1 MRVRCNRWLAL
12 AGLMGAAALAAAP
25 AHAQTGAEFYKGK
38 TVTYIAATSPGGGY
52 DLYGRLVAEFMQ
64 KHLPGSTFVVKNV
77 PGAGHIVGA
86 NTIYASKPDGLTIGI
101 FNTGLIY
108 NQVLGAQG
116 VRFDLGKMS
125 WIGKAASDPRVITIA
140 AQSPIKSLQDLQ
152 ASKETVNFA
161 VGGVGSATYIESN
174 MLSKVLKLPVKVLT
188 GYSGGDDQMAVRR
201 GEITGSVASRS
212 SWEQFV
218 KNGYGKFIVQI
229 GGMQKDVPQLA
240 TMVTDP
246 TAQAVV
252 ALIQSQGDVGRLT
265 AGPPGIPQD
274 RLDALR
280 AAYKAAME
288 DKELLAKAEKLGV
301 PIDPL
306 YGEDVL
312 NRVKLALNQTPETV
326 ALLKEVMEKPEEPA
340 AGAAA
345 AGGGNKG
352 TVAEWDGR
360 AKLVLKL
367 ADGKLFPADV
377 SGSRTKVTIAGQS
390 STRDS
395 IKVGMACTVD
405 GPSGG
410 EAKTIA
416 CN

>member
-1 MRVRCNRWLAL
+1 MMGLNRVLAL
-12 AGLMGAAALAAAP
+12 AGMIGAATAAAP
-25 AHAQTGAEFYKGK
+25 ASAQTGAEFYKGK
-38 TVTYIAATSPGGGY
+38 TVTYIASTSPGGGY

-77 PGAGHIVGA
+77 PGAGHMVGA

-108 NQVLGAQG
+108 NQVLGAPG
-116 VRFDLGKMS
+116 VKFELGKMS
-125 WIGKAASDPRVITIA
+125 WVGKAASDPRVITIA
-140 AQSPIKSLQDLQ
+140 AQSPIKSLKDLQ
-152 ASKETVNFA
+152 QSKETVNFA
-161 VGGVGSATYIESN
+161 VGGIGSATYIESM
-174 MLSKVLKLPVKVLT
+174 MLSNVLKLPVKVLT

-229 GGMQKDVPQLA
+229 GGSQKDVPQLESL
-240 TMVTDP
+240 VTDP
-246 TAQAVV
+246 VAKGVV
-252 ALIQSQGDVGRLT
+252 ALIQSQGDIGRLT

-280 AAYKAAME
+280 AAFKASME
-288 DKELLAKAEKLGV
+288 DPELLAKAEKLGV
-301 PIDPL
+301 PIDPM
-306 YGEDVL
+306 YGDDVL

-326 ALLKEVMEKPEEPA
+326 ALLREAMEKKEEP
-340 AGAAA
+340 GPS
-345 AGGGNKG
+345 NKG

-367 ADGKLFPADV
+367 EDGKMFPAEV
-377 SGSRTKVTIAGQS
+377 SGSRTQVTVAGQK

-395 IKVGMACTVD
+395 IKVGMACTVE

-410 EAKTIA
+410 EAKAIV

>member
-1 MRVRCNRWLAL
+1 MLRKRLSL
-12 AGLMGAAALAAAP
+12 GAGVVAAAILAASG
-25 AHAQTGAEFYKGK
+25 AHAQTGADFYKGK
-38 TVTYIAATSPGGGY
+38 TVTYIVSTAPGGGY

-77 PGAGHIVGA
+77 PGAGHLVGA

-108 NQVLGAQG
+108 NQVLGAPG
-116 VRFDLGKMS
+116 VKFDLGKMS
-125 WIGKAASDPRVITIA
+125 WVGKAASDPRVITIA
-140 AQSPIKSLQDLQ
+140 QQSPIKSLKDLQ
-152 ASKETVNFA
+152 NSKETVNFA
-161 VGGVGSATYIESN
+161 VGGIGSATYIESM
-174 MLSKVLKLPVKVLT
+174 MLTNVLKLPVKVLT

-229 GGMQKDVPQLA
+229 GGSQTDVPQLA
-240 TMVTDP
+240 TLVTDP
-246 TAQAVV
+246 TAKGVV
-252 ALIQSQGDVGRLT
+252 ALIQSQGDIGRLT

-280 AAYKAAME
+280 AAYKASME
-288 DKELLAKAEKLGV
+288 DPELLAKAEKLQV
-301 PIDPL
+301 PIDPM
-306 YGEDVL
+306 YGDDVL
-312 NRVKLALNQTPETV
+312 KRVKLALEQTPQTV
-326 ALLKEVMEKPEEPA
+326 ALLKEAMEKQEEPVPA
-340 AGAAA
+340 S
-345 AGGGNKG
+345 KG
-352 TVAEWDGR
+352 TIAEWDGR

-367 ADGKLFPADV
+367 EDGKMFPAEV
-377 SGSRTKVTIAGQS
+377 SGSRTQVTVAGQKS
-390 STRDS
+390 NRDG
-395 IKVGMACTVD
+395 IKVGMACAVE

-410 EAKTIA
+410 EAKAIT

>member
-1 MRVRCNRWLAL
+1 MSNRVLAL
-12 AGLMGAAALAAAP
+12 GGIVSAFAMAATSAS
-25 AHAQTGAEFYKGK
+25 AQTGAEFYKGK

-64 KHLPGSTFVVKNV
+64 KHLPGSTFVLRNV
-77 PGAGHIVGA
+77 PGAGHLVGA

-116 VRFDLGKMS
+116 VKFDLGKMS
-125 WIGKAASDPRVITIA
+125 WVGKAASDPRVITIA
-140 AQSPIKSLQDLQ
+140 SQSPIKSLKDLQ
-152 ASKETVNFA
+152 NSKESVNFA
-161 VGGVGSATYIESN
+161 VGGIGSATYIESM
-174 MLSKVLKLPVKVLT
+174 MLTNVLKLPVKVLT

-212 SWEQFV
+212 SWEPFV
-218 KNGYGKFIVQI
+218 KNGYGKFIAQI
-229 GGMQKDVPQLA
+229 GGSQTDVPQLA
-240 TMVTDP
+240 SMVTDP
-246 TAQAVV
+246 TAKAVV
-252 ALIQSQGDVGRLT
+252 ALIQSQGDIGRLT

-288 DKELLAKAEKLGV
+288 DKELLAKAEKLQV

-306 YGEDVL
+306 YGDDVL
-312 NRVKLALNQTPETV
+312 KRVKLALEQTPETI
-326 ALLKEVMEKPEEPA
+326 ALLKDAMEKKEEPA
-340 AGAAA
+340 AG
-345 AGGGNKG
+345 NKG
-352 TVAEWDGR
+352 TIAEWDGR
-360 AKLVLKL
+360 AKLLLKL
-367 ADGKLFPADV
+367 EDGKPFPAEV
-377 SGSRTKVTIAGQS
+377 SGSRTEVTIAGQKGN
-390 STRDS
+390 RDS
-395 IKVGMACTVD
+395 IKVGMTCTVD

-410 EAKTIA
+410 EAKSVT

>member
-1 MRVRCNRWLAL
+1 MRMRSNRVVAL
-12 AGLMGAAALAAAP
+12 AGMIGALAMAAAP
-25 AHAQTGAEFYKGK
+25 ASAQTGADFYKDK

-108 NQVLGAQG
+108 NQLLQAPG
-116 VRFDLGKMS
+116 VKFDLAKMS

-140 AQSPIKSLQDLQ
+140 AQSPIKSFKDLQ
-152 ASKETVNFA
+152 NSKETVNFA
-161 VGGVGSATYIESN
+161 VGGIGSATYIESM
-174 MLSKVLKLPVKVLT
+174 MLTNVLKLPIKVLT

-218 KNGYGKFIVQI
+218 KNGYGKFIAQI
-229 GGMQKDVPQLA
+229 GGSQTDVPQLA
-240 TMVTDP
+240 SMVEDP
-246 TAQAVV
+246 TAKAVI
-252 ALIQSQGDVGRLT
+252 ALIQSQGDIGRLT

-280 AAYKAAME
+280 AAYKAALE
-288 DKELLAKAEKLGV
+288 DKELLAKAEKLQV

-306 YGEDVL
+306 YGDDVL
-312 NRVKLALNQTPETV
+312 NRVKLALNQTPETL
-326 ALLKEVMEKPEEPA
+326 ALLKDAMGKKEEAGPA
-340 AGAAA
+340 S
-345 AGGGNKG
+345 KG
-352 TVAEWDGR
+352 TIAEWDGR

-367 ADGKLFPADV
+367 EDGQMFSAQV
-377 SGSRTKVTIAGQS
+377 SGSRTEVTIAGQK
-390 STRDS
+390 STRDN
-395 IKVGMACTVD
+395 IKIGMACAVEGT
-405 GPSGG
+405 SGG
-410 EAKTIA
+410 EAKTII

>member
-1 MRVRCNRWLAL
+1 MTRNRLLAL
-12 AGLMGAAALAAAP
+12 AAMTGAVAMAACP
-25 AHAQTGAEFYKGK
+25 ALAQTGADFYQGK

-64 KHLPGSTFVVKNV
+64 KHLPGSTFIVKNV
-77 PGAGHIVGA
+77 PGAGHMVGA

-108 NQVLGAQG
+108 NQVLGAPG
-116 VRFDLGKMS
+116 VKFDLGKMS

-140 AQSPIKSLQDLQ
+140 AQSPIKSFKDLQ
-152 ASKETVNFA
+152 GSKETVNFA
-161 VGGVGSATYIESN
+161 VGGIGSATYIEST
-174 MLSKVLKLPVKVLT
+174 LLGKVLKLPVKVLT

-218 KNGYGKFIVQI
+218 KNGYGKFVAQI
-229 GGMQKDVPQLA
+229 GGSQTDVPQLGA
-240 TMVTDP
+240 MVSDP
-246 TAQAVV
+246 AAKAVV
-252 ALIQSQGDVGRLT
+252 ALIQSQGDIGRLT

-288 DKELLAKAEKLGV
+288 DKDLLAKAEKLQI

-306 YGEDVL
+306 YGDDVAD
-312 NRVKLALNQTPETV
+312 RVKLALNQTPETV
-326 ALLKEVMEKPEEPA
+326 ALLKEASAEPPA
-340 AGAAA
+340 AAS
-345 AGGGNKG
+345 KG
-352 TVAEWDGR
+352 TISQWDGR

-367 ADGKLFPADV
+367 EDGKEFPADV
-377 SGSRTKVTIAGQS
+377 SGSRTEVTIGGQKS
-390 STRDS
+390 NRDA
-395 IKVGMACTVD
+395 IKVGMACTVE

-410 EAKTIA
+410 EAKA
-416 CN
+416 VKCN